1 MDRYEVEQR
10 VDKHID
16 RVKVSIKAK
25 MWNIAKDIGWSTL
38 SQIGEIVS
46 FVKGEMKYEDITR
59 IDTMAAT
66 PTQKRNA
73 FSKKDTEAMRKES
86 SSESLLAR
94 KPSHSV
100 LESLSS
106 FSSIEDLN
114 QRHADQATKEE
125 REIYMND
132 FVAMLR
138 EGLYVFAAYD
148 GGRSSNARSRTRA
161 GQSDRNESEK
171 KRFRLRVF
179 FYQDH
184 DSMQQDDND
193 VSEKDLYFVLHP
205 VEGGNRDDI
214 EIIPIDE
221 IKDIRRSGTNGIEFI
236 TYSNILSASSHSSDE
251 DDRMID
257 RSESEASLV
266 RTASMVTAG
275 STPSIP
281 EGEEI
286 KHVATD
292 DTDDSSERSF
302 VMAEIVLSNVQ
313 DRETLFQGLKTCFP
327 GFRQGRLRTNDES
340 NDVVGSVSGTDSNVH
355 NYSPVGDTS
364 DNCDQKEIEAIASVE
379 EKETEGQTDVL
390 DSDAEMV
397 DWNCGPNLT
406 NECAVESEEEEEGP
420 FTKPLA
426 DCNNSTATEFNDESN
441 DVVGSVSGTDSSV
454 YNPSS
459 VGDTSDNCDQK
470 NIEAIASVGERD
482 NRVQTDVLDSDT
494 DMVDWNNGSNLT
506 NECAVET

>member
-46 FVKGEMKYEDITR
+46 FVKGEMKYEDITH
-59 IDTMAAT
+59 TMAA
-66 PTQKRNA
+66 TQKRNA
-73 FSKKDTEAMRKES
+73 CSKKETEAMRKES

-114 QRHADQATKEE
+114 QRHASQATKEE

-132 FVAMLR
+132 FIAMLR

-148 GGRSSNARSRTRA
+148 GERSSNARSRTRT
-161 GQSDRNESEK
+161 GQSDRDGNE

-179 FYQDH
+179 FYQDN
-184 DSMQQDDND
+184 DSMQKDEND

-205 VEGGNRDDI
+205 VEGGSQDDI
-214 EIIPIDE
+214 EIISIDE

-236 TYSNILSASSHSSDE
+236 MYSDILSTSSAHSSDE

-257 RSESEASLV
+257 HSESEASLV
-266 RTASMVTAG
+266 QTASMGSAG
-275 STPSIP
+275 CTPSIP

-286 KHVATD
+286 KHVATA
-292 DTDDSSERSF
+292 DTDDGSERSF

-327 GFRQGRLRTNDES
+327 GFRQSRLRKNDEN
-340 NDVVGSVSGTDSNVH
+340 NDAVGSVSATDSNVS
-355 NYSPVGDTS
+355 NPSSNDDTS
-364 DNCDQKEIEAIASVE
+364 NTCDQKEIEEIGVE
-379 EKETEGQTDVL
+379 ERENWVQTDVL

-397 DWNCGPNLT
+397 DWNNGPIDKFK
-406 NECAVESEEEEEGP
+406 NECAVEPGEEEGP
-420 FTKPLA
+420 FTKPLN
-426 DCNNSTATEFNDESN
+426 DCNNNTAT
-441 DVVGSVSGTDSSV
+441 
-454 YNPSS
+454 
-459 VGDTSDNCDQK
+459 
-470 NIEAIASVGERD
+470 
-482 NRVQTDVLDSDT
+482 
-494 DMVDWNNGSNLT
+494 
-506 NECAVET
+506 

>member
-1 MDRYEVEQR
+1 MDRYEVEQM

-59 IDTMAAT
+59 IDTMGAT

-114 QRHADQATKEE
+114 QSQHADQATKEE
-125 REIYMND
+125 REVYTND

-148 GGRSSNARSRTRA
+148 GRRSSNVRSQTRTK
-161 GQSDRNESEK
+161 QSSEK
-171 KRFRLRVF
+171 RFCLRVF

-193 VSEKDLYFVLHP
+193 VSEKDPYFVLHP
-205 VEGGNRDDI
+205 VEGGNQDDI
-214 EIIPIDE
+214 EIIPLDE
-221 IKDIRRSGTNGIEFI
+221 IKDIRRSAGTNGIEFI
-236 TYSNILSASSHSSDE
+236 TYSSVLSASSHSSDE
-251 DDRMID
+251 DDGMID

-266 RTASMVTAG
+266 RTASMVSAG
-275 STPSIP
+275 FTPSIP

-286 KHVATD
+286 KHVATA

-313 DRETLFQGLKTCFP
+313 DRETLLQGLKTCFP
-327 GFRQGRLRTNDES
+327 GFCHGRLMTNDES
-340 NDVVGSVSGTDSNVH
+340 NDAVGSVSGTDSSLH
-355 NYSPVGDTS
+355 NHSSVGDTS
-364 DNCDQKEIEAIASVE
+364 DNCYHKEIEAIASVE
-379 EKETEGQTDVL
+379 EEETKEQTDVL
-390 DSDAEMV
+390 DSDAEML
-397 DWNCGPNLT
+397 DWKNGPHLT
-406 NECAVESEEEEEGP
+406 NGCAVEPEEEEEEGP
-420 FTKPLA
+420 FTKPLS
-426 DCNNSTATEFNDESN
+426 DHSNSTATEFNDESN
-441 DVVGSVSGTDSSV
+441 DVVGSVLATDSSV

-470 NIEAIASVGERD
+470 ENEAIASVED
-482 NRVQTDVLDSDT
+482 AN
-494 DMVDWNNGSNLT
+494 
-506 NECAVET
+506 